1 MQSCCF
7 FHSIHVSSCIR
18 LVTQLSCICRTTIWP
33 LAKDSLEGR
42 DESHPITTPA
52 ADPPEG
58 SIHRSRG
65 RSSSSDCRVV
75 AKSSLS
81 TLRTANI
88 QTLTRVKPCS
98 VIAVLSAQN
107 LYTGARLNISAIGR
121 PYREQARTAARP
133 EACSQWAG
141 APPRSD
147 CCLALP
153 GDYTHDLCRPP
164 TTHTRLFCFPIFPP
178 QSESVLRTIA
188 LHSELLETFPKASL
202 LPQGFRLDCRWP
214 DHHIHHIAADFD
226 HSSGY
231 LSSIPHPLA
240 LSSR

>member
-1 MQSCCF
+1 MFGARHQKVTRTPPNHLVPAWKLRVLHEADENRTHLTSGSAGSAVSDRSAMDSSPPVQSWCF

-33 LAKDSLEGR
+33 LAKDSLEER

-75 AKSSLS
+75 AKSSSS
-81 TLRTANI
+81 TLRTADI

-107 LYTGARLNISAIGR
+107 LYTGARLNISAVGR

-133 EACSQWAG
+133 EACSQWTG

-153 GDYTHDLCRPP
+153 GDY
-164 TTHTRLFCFPIFPP
+164 
-178 QSESVLRTIA
+178 S
-188 LHSELLETFPKASL
+188 LHS
-202 LPQGFRLDCRWP
+202 
-214 DHHIHHIAADFD
+214 
-226 HSSGY
+226 
-231 LSSIPHPLA
+231 
-240 LSSR
+240 